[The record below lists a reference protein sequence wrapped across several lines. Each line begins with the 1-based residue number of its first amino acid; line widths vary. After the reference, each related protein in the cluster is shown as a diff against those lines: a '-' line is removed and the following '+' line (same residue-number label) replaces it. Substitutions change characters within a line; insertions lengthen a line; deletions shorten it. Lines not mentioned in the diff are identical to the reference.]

1 MEKYNDTIINESRG
15 LISNGPSGLTSQ
27 IKGLEV
33 WFWGR
38 TVESVSDEMIAFALD
53 IVDAY
58 QSNKEK
64 YDGAALEE
72 VKSCLNEGEE
82 VDDATILEQLGTP
95 IVDVATAFGACLM
108 YGGVEEI
115 GNHMPEVRLNR
126 NLEVTE
132 VALNG

>member
-64 YDGAALEE
+64 YD
-72 VKSCLNEGEE
+72 
-82 VDDATILEQLGTP
+82 
-95 IVDVATAFGACLM
+95 
-108 YGGVEEI
+108 
-115 GNHMPEVRLNR
+115 
-126 NLEVTE
+126 
-132 VALNG
+132 